1 MKHIKMWAE
10 SNARLVFCAVISTV
24 IGFKFLFGEKVDE
37 IAIKAIGVY
46 FLLDA
51 FCYVL
56 DLVEKYLKN
65 KCDDNRI

>member
-1 MKHIKMWAE
+1 MKYVRMWAN
-10 SNARLVFCAVISTV
+10 SNARLVFCAVTSGL
-24 IGFKFLFGEKVDE
+24 IGFKFLLGEKVDE
-37 IAIKAIGVY
+37 TAIKCVGVY

-65 KCDDNRI
+65 KCDEK